1 MVLENIVVGVE
12 VFIVR
17 VRDVDF
23 VDIYIYMVVYSFVEG
38 EVYFIVDINS
48 MIWLFGIYIY
58 LFNLRLFDS

>member
-1 MVLENIVVGVE
+1 MVLENIVLGVE

-48 MIWLFGIYIY
+48 MIWLFGIYI
-58 LFNLRLFDS
+58 